1 MKRVLLPL
9 LALLCF
15 ATFASAQL
23 PAGSKA
29 PALEAKDW
37 FNQPENLD
45 FEDLKGKVI
54 FVEFWATW

>member
-15 ATFASAQL
+15 TTLASAQL
-23 PAGSKA
+23 PAGAKA
-29 PALEAKDW
+29 PALQAKDW
-37 FNQPENLD
+37 FNQPEGID
-45 FEDLKGKVI
+45 FEDLQGRVI